1 MATGLKK
8 EFEEDIRELDDIEA
22 EELFEAAVQKRFN
35 ISTAEFLAKL
45 DAGEFKN
52 KEEDPKLMRI
62 LSLLPLVR

>member
-1 MATGLKK
+1 MATVLKK
-8 EFEEDIRELDDIEA
+8 GYEEDIHEMDDSEA
-22 EELFEAAVQKRFN
+22 GELFEAAVQKRFN
-35 ISTAEFLAKL
+35 ITAAEFLVKL